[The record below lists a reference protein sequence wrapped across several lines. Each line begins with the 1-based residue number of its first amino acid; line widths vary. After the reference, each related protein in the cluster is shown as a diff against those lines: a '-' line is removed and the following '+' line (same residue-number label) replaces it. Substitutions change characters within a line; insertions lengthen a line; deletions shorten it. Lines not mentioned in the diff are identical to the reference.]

1 MAVINYLTKIIFDD
15 GALACLA
22 EEVARLEL
30 SKILLVT
37 DPGVAKCGLADAV
50 VDQLPRK
57 VDVERYDKTPA
68 NPTEAAVAD
77 AANQFR
83 NTDRDGIVAVG
94 GGSPLDLA
102 KAAAVLATH
111 VGSILDFS
119 VAVPVPKLISEHTA
133 PVLAIPT
140 TAGTGSEVG
149 RAALIVANDGRKLAM
164 ISPHMLAKCAICDPE
179 LTLGLPGA
187 LTAATGMDAIA
198 HCIETYLSPE
208 INPPADAIALD
219 GLSRA
224 VRFIERATS
233 DGGDREAR
241 WQMMMAALQGG
252 LGFQKGLGA
261 VHALSHALGGL
272 ADPTLHHG
280 TLNAVFLPAVLRYNA
295 NHCGDKYDKLCVALG
310 ANTKQDPADY
320 IDQLNRRLRIPD
332 SLKAMGV
339 PASQLL
345 PTVPIALAD
354 PCTQTNPRPPCAEDY
369 VGLLTEAFA
378 VPAAC

>member
-149 RAALIVANDGRKLAM
+149 RAALIVR
-164 ISPHMLAKCAICDPE
+164 
-179 LTLGLPGA
+179 T
-187 LTAATGMDAIA
+187 TDA
-198 HCIETYLSPE
+198 S
-208 INPPADAIALD
+208 
-219 GLSRA
+219 SR
-224 VRFIERATS
+224 
-233 DGGDREAR
+233 
-241 WQMMMAALQGG
+241 
-252 LGFQKGLGA
+252 
-261 VHALSHALGGL
+261 
-272 ADPTLHHG
+272 
-280 TLNAVFLPAVLRYNA
+280 
-295 NHCGDKYDKLCVALG
+295 
-310 ANTKQDPADY
+310 
-320 IDQLNRRLRIPD
+320 
-332 SLKAMGV
+332 
-339 PASQLL
+339 
-345 PTVPIALAD
+345 
-354 PCTQTNPRPPCAEDY
+354 
-369 VGLLTEAFA
+369 
-378 VPAAC
+378 